1 MIENRKIPSDQ
12 ASYFHYHEERNK
24 TVIASSEK
32 TYDEVNLPGTTN
44 NITKT
49 QDALNSS
56 NNLNTT
62 INAFNID
69 LNKPIPSSPCPSL
82 LISDSEKKKILE
94 IEAQLAD
101 VSRRASDRNS

>member
-49 QDALNSS
+49 LDALNSS

-69 LNKPIPSSPCPSL
+69 LNTPISSIPCSSL
-82 LISDSEKKKILE
+82 LISDSEKKKILG

-101 VSRRASDRNS
+101 VSRRTSGRNS